1 MMLAMEP
8 LSILIG
14 SAVTIGFVHTL
25 IGVDH
30 TLPFVVL
37 GRAQGWSYKKTAL
50 ITALCGAGHVASSVV
65 LGVLGIGLGVA
76 LGQLE
81 WIETTR
87 GSVAAWFLI
96 VFGLAYAGWSL
107 ARSRRGQRH
116 VHVHDDGM
124 VHAHGEPGKSHGHDR
139 EVGSRLS
146 PAALTA
152 WSLFVI
158 FVLGPCE
165 PLIPL
170 LMVPAFDLGAW
181 AAVPVT
187 VAFAVTTIGT
197 MLLLV
202 TAGYY
207 GLGTPVWK
215 GLAGHAN
222 TLAGLAIAASGLA
235 IQLFGI

>member
-1 MMLAMEP
+1 MEP
-8 LSILIG
+8 LGILVV
-14 SAVTIGFVHTL
+14 SAISIGFVHTL

-30 TLPFVVL
+30 TLPFVVIA
-37 GRAQGWSYKKTAL
+37 RAQKWSLGKTL
-50 ITALCGAGHVASSVV
+50 GVTTVCGLGHVASSV
-65 LGVLGIGLGVA
+65 LLGIFGLGLGVA
-76 LGQLE
+76 SGRLE
-81 WIETTR
+81 WVEATR
-87 GSVAAWFLI
+87 GRFAAWFLI

-107 ARSRRGQRH
+107 ARKRRRQQH
-116 VHVHDDGM
+116 VHAHDGQ
-124 VHAHGEPGKSHGHDR
+124 VHAHGNPSESHVPGQGM
-139 EVGSRLS
+139 S
-146 PAALTA
+146 PAALTS

-187 VAFAVTTIGT
+187 LAFAIATIAT
-197 MLLLV
+197 MLLIV
-202 TAGYY
+202 TTGYF
-207 GLGTPVWK
+207 GLSLPVFRR
-215 GLAGHAN
+215 LEGHAQ

>member
-1 MMLAMEP
+1 MMP
-8 LSILIG
+8 GRWSTSRILVG
-14 SAVTIGFVHTL
+14 SAISIGFVHTL
-25 IGVDH
+25 IGIDH

-37 GRAQGWSYKKTAL
+37 GRAQGWSYRKTAL
-50 ITALCGAGHVASSVV
+50 ITALCGLGHVASSVV
-65 LGVLGIGLGVA
+65 LGMLGIGLGVA
-76 LGQLE
+76 LGHLE
-81 WIETTR
+81 WVEATR
-87 GSVAAWFLI
+87 GSFAAWFLI

-107 ARSRRGQRH
+107 ARGRRKQRH
-116 VHVHDDGM
+116 VHSHDGGM
-124 VHAHGEPGKSHGHDR
+124 VHAHGESAPSHAH
-139 EVGSRLS
+139 GSKLQ

-202 TAGYY
+202 TAGFY
-207 GLGTPVWK
+207 GLAMPVFK
-215 GLAGHAN
+215 RLEGHAN